1 MGVALN
7 DDSLSVSGSQ
17 KTSYMGRIL
26 DLLEL
31 AVISSSGPLTL
42 TEISQQAG
50 VPLSTASR
58 LLKQLEEWSFLTDD
72 GNGRF
77 LPGGRMTRMAVMV
90 HAQLHTPTRL
100 AAVTKMLSETTGES
114 VTGGLVVGEKMII
127 VARTESEHPLRAVN
141 RVGEHISPARAALGK
156 AVMSRLP
163 HARQL
168 TLLRASGYDDP
179 ETQLTHLEQELLEAK
194 QDGFAIDEETFAP
207 GLRCRAAPIIGPD
220 GSAIGGLSIGG
231 PSARYTRAE
240 AERTVPMLLEQARL
254 LSSEIEPS
262 T

>member
-1 MGVALN
+1 
-7 DDSLSVSGSQ
+7 
-17 KTSYMGRIL
+17 MGRIL

-42 TEISQQAG
+42 TEISQQSG

-58 LLKQLEEWSFLTDD
+58 LLKQLEEWSFLIDD
-72 GNGRF
+72 GDGRF

-90 HAQLHTPTRL
+90 NAQLHTPARL
-100 AAVTKMLSETTGES
+100 TAVTKTLSETTGES
-114 VTGGLVVGEKMII
+114 VTGGLLVGETMII

-141 RVGEHISPARAALGK
+141 RVGEHISPVQAALGK

-163 HARQL
+163 EARQL
-168 TLLRASGYDDP
+168 SLLRAAGYDDP
-179 ETQLTHLEQELLEAK
+179 EAQLIRLEQELLEAREA
-194 QDGFAIDEETFAP
+194 GFAIDEETFAP

-220 GSAIGGLSIGG
+220 GSAVGGLSIGG
-231 PSARYTRAE
+231 PTARYTAAE
-240 AERTVPMLLEQARL
+240 AERTVPLLLEQTKL
-254 LSSEIEPS
+254 LSAEINPNES